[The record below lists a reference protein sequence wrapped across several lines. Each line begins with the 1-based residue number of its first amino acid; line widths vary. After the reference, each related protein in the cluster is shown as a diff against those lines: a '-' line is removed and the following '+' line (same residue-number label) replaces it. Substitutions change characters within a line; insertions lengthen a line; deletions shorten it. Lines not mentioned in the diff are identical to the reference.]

1 MPARYGEPPTVEL
14 RQLRYFVAIA
24 EEGSVTAASA
34 AVRVAQPSLSRQLR
48 SFERQLGVALFDRVD
63 GRLRLTVAGAS
74 LLPLARDLLLRADM
88 LTDTARSLAS
98 GRLTHLRIA
107 APPTTITDLV
117 APFIATFDSEDPL
130 PSVDPMR
137 SAGLFESLELGSVDL
152 VLAPLVPPERF
163 AVRFVANF
171 PIWLYV
177 PPDDPLARRKRLSI
191 AELEADR
198 LLLLPQSFVQRE
210 LFEAAARQ
218 AGLALDQAREVSS
231 PEVAQGLAAAGW
243 GHAVVSDDSRFGL
256 RGVRL
261 LSANGDELTMPV
273 HGAWTRG
280 HFAARELSEIVERLS
295 AFCAARY
302 GE

>member
-1 MPARYGEPPTVEL
+1 VEL
-14 RQLRYFVAIA
+14 RQLRYFVAVV

-63 GRLRLTVAGAS
+63 GRLRLTAAGAS
-74 LLPLARDLLLRADM
+74 LLPRARDLLARAEA

-107 APPTTITDLV
+107 APPTTITDVV
-117 APFIATFDSEDPL
+117 APFIATFGSEDPL

-137 SAGLFESLELGSVDL
+137 NDDLFDSLESGSADL
-152 VLAPLVPPERF
+152 VLAPLAPSERF
-163 AVRFVANF
+163 AWRLVADF
-171 PIWLYV
+171 TIWLYV
-177 PPDDPLARRKRLSI
+177 RPTDPWARRKRLPIS
-191 AELEADR
+191 ELHADR
-198 LLLLPQSFVQRE
+198 LLVLPPSFVQRE

-218 AGLALDQAREVSS
+218 SGLALDQAREVSS

-243 GHAVVSDDSRFGL
+243 GQAVVSDDSRYGL
-256 RGVRL
+256 RGVGL
-261 LSANGDELTMPV
+261 LSADGAELTMPV
-273 HGAWTRG
+273 YGAWARG
-280 HFAARELSEIVERLS
+280 HFAAQELADIVERLS

-302 GE
+302 SR